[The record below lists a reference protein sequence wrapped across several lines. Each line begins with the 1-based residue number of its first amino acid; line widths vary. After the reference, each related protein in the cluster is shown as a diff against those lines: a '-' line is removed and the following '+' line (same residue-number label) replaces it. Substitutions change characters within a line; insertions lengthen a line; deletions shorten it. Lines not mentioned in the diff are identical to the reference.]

1 MEQPHITA
9 EDFVRYLERRFD
21 KPRQDFRVGRRVLL
35 SYVAGLPGFV
45 QDLSLAE
52 APTRLFRDPYY
63 IRPVEP
69 PVDITVMKGPIGAP
83 AAVSAVEELVA
94 LGAQEIWVLGYS
106 GSLQP
111 PLTYGSLLIPNAA
124 HVDEGTSGHYGRTGL
139 AHPNADLLA
148 LLTRVAPDVPVGAL
162 WTTDAIY
169 REMPSQIRR
178 YQEQGVLGVDMETS
192 ALFHLGQHLGVSVG
206 ALMVVSDEL
215 FHAWNP
221 GFGSEAVQQGCRRA
235 YQVMA
240 AVLTRRDG
248 TA

>member
-1 MEQPHITA
+1 MEQPHITS

-21 KPRQDFRVGRRVLL
+21 KPRQDFLVGRRVLL
-35 SYVAGLPGFV
+35 SYVAGLPAFV
-45 QDLSLAE
+45 QALSLVE
-52 APTRLFRDPYY
+52 APIRVFRDPCYS
-63 IRPVEP
+63 RPAEP
-69 PVDITVMKGPIGAP
+69 PADITVMRGPIGAP

-111 PLTYGSLLIPNAA
+111 HLTYGSLLIPNAA
-124 HVDEGTSGHYGRTGL
+124 HVDEGTSAHYGRTSVAL
-139 AHPNADLLA
+139 PDAKVLSLLM
-148 LLTRVAPDVPVGAL
+148 RSAPDVPVGAL

-169 REMPSQIRR
+169 REMPSQIRH

-192 ALFHLGQHLGVSVG
+192 ALFHLGQHLGVPVG

-221 GFGSEAVQQGCRRA
+221 GFGSDAVQEGCLRA

-240 AVLTRRDG
+240 AILTRRDG